1 MHITD
6 KIEYFYYIISLT
18 LFVVDK
24 NTNKKRF
31 ETRVTLTLKI
41 FPLFFYY

>member
-6 KIEYFYYIISLT
+6 KIEYFYYIIYIT

-31 ETRVTLTLKI
+31 EKRVTLTLKI
-41 FPLFFYY
+41 FNIFLYY